1 MLAIIWTPV
10 SAGLKVEVGG
20 FPFGVVLM
28 LVLGFAV
35 RTEALTAD
43 SGLLSRRF
51 ALDLIAG
58 RRVGFVLLSF
68 LAMGTP
74 VDGCRL
80 EGFAPRRG
88 RQYERRTDLP

>member
-10 SAGLKVEVGG
+10 SAGLKGEVGG

-35 RTEALTAD
+35 RTEATAAN

-51 ALDLIAG
+51 ALDLIVG
-58 RRVGFVLLSF
+58 RRVDLVLLGF

-74 VDGCRL
+74 VDGCGVER
-80 EGFAPRRG
+80 FAPGRK
-88 RQYERRTDLP
+88 RQYETRTDLP